1 MINRDAFSGDHPLM
15 NFLYFALMLVFGMC
29 FMHPGCLVISL
40 GSATATVFFRW
51 LAAEPLLEKLDRIK
65 VKYGLYE
72 P

>member
-15 NFLYFALMLVFGMC
+15 SFLYFALMLVFGMC
-29 FMHPGCLVISL
+29 FMHPVCLVISL
-40 GSATATVFFRW
+40 GSATATVLFLW